1 MFGKCHTLES
11 KVTRL
16 FLLRRPRR
24 PRIFGTFRSPNGVR
38 KRKGKIPYIMWD
50 TALADACP
58 LVPSQIHTYLSTHG
72 VTLRGKDQAH
82 ADDTDADGRCAGPR
96 KCPRKRAY

>member
-24 PRIFGTFRSPNGVR
+24 PHLWHLPFTQWGS
-38 KRKGKIPYIMWD
+38 KGKIPYIMWD